1 MGVLWEGVSGSTF
14 RPFFDKNGGSL
25 AYLTLPTAQ
34 WIMLTYT
41 YNGVGVSSY
50 AYTTSN
56 TYTDYT
62 ATSAFSIPASGWYL
76 GKFETSGY
84 GTLNGSLS
92 NVQIYNISL
101 SASQV
106 QALYQEGIG
115 GAPIN
120 PMYLVGWWP
129 LNGNAN
135 DYSGNNN
142 NGQAANVIYT
152 SSWTSGYSVP

>member
-1 MGVLWEGVSGSTF
+1 VSGSTF
-14 RPFFDKNGGSL
+14 RPFFDKGGAAL
-25 AYLTLPTAQ
+25 APMTVPTAQ
-34 WIMLTYT
+34 WIMLTFT

-50 AYTTSN
+50 AYTTSS
-56 TYTDYT
+56 TYTNYT
-62 ATSAFSIPASGWYL
+62 ATSAFSIPASSWYL
-76 GKFETSGY
+76 GTYNPTSE

-101 SASQV
+101 SASMV

-142 NGQAANVIYT
+142 NGQAYNVIYT
-152 SSWTSGYSVP
+152 SSWTSGYSAP